1 MFRDITLHLG
11 ELVSLWGGPYVVF
24 GYGREY
30 TTLYTLTKLDEKP
43 AKDNYHGDHL
53 KKFWLREGYL
63 VPLRVETFEI
73 YTKMQHKIDEVR
85 LQV

>member
-11 ELVSLWGGPYVVF
+11 ELVSLLEGQYVVF

-30 TTLYTLTKLDEKP
+30 STLYTLTKLDEKP

-53 KKFWLREGYL
+53 TKFRLREEYL
-63 VPLRVETFEI
+63 VPSRVETFEI
-73 YTKMQHKIDEVR
+73 YSKMQHKMDEVR